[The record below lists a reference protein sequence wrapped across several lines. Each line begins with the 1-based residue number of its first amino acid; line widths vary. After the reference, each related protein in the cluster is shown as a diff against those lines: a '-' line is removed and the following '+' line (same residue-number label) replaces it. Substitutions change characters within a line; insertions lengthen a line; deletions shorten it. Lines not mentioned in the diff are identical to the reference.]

1 MELDEL
7 KVFLTVA
14 RERSFSRAAE
24 QLCRTQPAVSQAVRR
39 LEDRLSE
46 RLFDRRTKQARLTP
60 AGEVLAREG
69 ARVLELVEQTAE
81 AVRRQS
87 EHERAIIRIGGDESG
102 VHALMPAVATFL
114 AQHPRINL
122 EFRRLREDEVIA
134 AVTGGLV
141 DIGITT
147 ADRIPPGFQELRFSM
162 PAPHLV
168 ILVPIEHRLAKRREA
183 AIEDLQNERLILMTE
198 PSHLYEHVTALMHR
212 PGGRPGSLM
221 GMAGIDS
228 LKRAVDMHLG
238 IGIVPAACALNI
250 ADGGSLVSI
259 QLVDGDYINPMKLV
273 YRGTDAISKSA
284 QALLHAVGGTPSR
297 SLFGN
302 VAAAARS

>member
-1 MELDEL
+1 MELDKL
-7 KVFLTVA
+7 KVSLTVA
-14 RERSFSRAAE
+14 REGIFSRAAE
-24 QLCRTQPAVSQAVRR
+24 PLCQTQPAVSQAVRR

-46 RLFDRRTKQARLTP
+46 RLFDRSTKQARLTP

-87 EHERAIIRIGGDESG
+87 EHERTIIRLGGDESG

-141 DIGITT
+141 DIGIAT
-147 ADRIPPGFQELRFSM
+147 ANRIPPGFQQLRFST

-168 ILVPIEHRLAKRREA
+168 ILVPIEHRLAKRSEA
-183 AIEDLQNERLILMTE
+183 GIEDLQNERLILMTE
-198 PSHLYEHVTALMHR
+198 PSHLYEHVTALVNR
-212 PGGRPGSLM
+212 PGGRPVSLM
-221 GMAGIDS
+221 GMAGTAS
-228 LKRAVDMHLG
+228 LKRAVDMRLG
-238 IGIVPAACALNI
+238 IGIVPAACASNI
-250 ADGGSLVSI
+250 ANGGSLVSI
-259 QLVDGDYINPMKLV
+259 PLVHGANIHPMKLV
-273 YRGTDAISKSA
+273 YR
-284 QALLHAVGGTPSR
+284 R
-297 SLFGN
+297 
-302 VAAAARS
+302 